1 MRQETRFK
9 FNAYLSRVAE
19 LNGIDAGD
27 VSKKF
32 TVEPS
37 VTQTLMNTMQESS
50 DFLTR
55 INIVPVSEMKG
66 EKIGIGVTGSIASTT
81 DTAGG
86 TERQPKDFSKLAS
99 NKYECDQINF
109 DFYIRY
115 KTLDLWARYQD
126 FQLRVRN
133 AIIKRQ
139 SLDFIMAG
147 FNGVRRAET
156 SDRSSNPMLQ
166 DVAVGWLQK
175 YRNEAP
181 ARVMSKVTDEEGHTT
196 SEVIRVGKGG
206 DYASLD
212 ALVMDATNNLIVAV
226 VAAIVAGA
234 LLIRK
239 YWEPVSAFFGG
250 VMEGLKAAFAPVG
263 ELFTPLKP
271 VFDWLGEKLQ
281 AAWQWF
287 KNLIAP
293 VKATQDTLNRC
304 RDTGVMFGQALADA
318 LMLPLNAF
326 NKLRSGI
333 DWVLEKLG
341 VINKES
347 DTLDQTAARTQAATY
362 GSGGYIPATSS
373 YADYQA
379 YQPVTAPAGRSYV
392 DQSKN
397 EYHISLT
404 GGTAPGTQL
413 DRQLQDALEKYE
425 RDKRARARA
434 SMMHDG

>member
-147 FNGVRRAET
+147 FNGVKRAET

-181 ARVMSKVTDEEGHTT
+181 TRVMSKIVDEEGNVV
-196 SEVIRVGKGG
+196 SAVIRVGKNG
-206 DYASLD
+206 DYVNLD
-212 ALVMDATNNLIVAV
+212 ALVMDATDNLIDEIYQEDSELV
-226 VAAIVAGA
+226 AIVGRK
-234 LLIRK
+234 LLADK
-239 YWEPVSAFFGG
+239 YFPIVNKDQPNSE
-250 VMEGLKAAFAPVG
+250 
-263 ELFTPLKP
+263 
-271 VFDWLGEKLQ
+271 
-281 AAWQWF
+281 
-287 KNLIAP
+287 
-293 VKATQDTLNRC
+293 
-304 RDTGVMFGQALADA
+304 ALAADIIISQKRIGN
-318 LMLPLNAF
+318 LPAVRVPYFPANAIMVTRLDNLSIYF
-326 NKLRSGI
+326 MDESHRRSIIENPKLDQVENYESMNI
-333 DWVLEKLG
+333 DYVVETYAAGCFIENIKLG
-341 VINKES
+341 DFS
-347 DTLDQTAARTQAATY
+347 AA
-362 GSGGYIPATSS
+362 
-373 YADYQA
+373 
-379 YQPVTAPAGRSYV
+379 QPEG
-392 DQSKN
+392 
-397 EYHISLT
+397 
-404 GGTAPGTQL
+404 
-413 DRQLQDALEKYE
+413 
-425 RDKRARARA
+425 
-434 SMMHDG
+434 